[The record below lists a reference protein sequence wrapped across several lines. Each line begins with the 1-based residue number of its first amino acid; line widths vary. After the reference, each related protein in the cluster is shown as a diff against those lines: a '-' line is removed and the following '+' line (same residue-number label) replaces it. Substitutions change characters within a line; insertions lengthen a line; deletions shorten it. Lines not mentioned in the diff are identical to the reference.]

1 MHDDPATT
9 PPPRI
14 TDPDDAHV
22 GRDPLSAARPPAYGE
37 ERSPSAWVCPFLRSI
52 GDDGGLG
59 LPVEAPDPVNRCAA
73 LHDPVPQ
80 SLRQQELVCL
90 TSGHVNCPR
99 YLRGSHASVE
109 HLEPVVRAPIV
120 SPAIAG
126 SVAVLV
132 VAFLLSV
139 GFVVANGG
147 LTLTAAVTPP
157 TAAPSG
163 NVLGEAES
171 AAPTETP
178 APTATS
184 ASTPAPIDVAT
195 AVPSAPPAATATPE
209 ATPVPTPT
217 PGATPTETLAP
228 SATPGTTTPPGATAS
243 RMRLLD
249 PCPDKADCYIYLVR
263 SGDNLYSISN
273 YFGVAF
279 KTVKAWNP
287 WTDNGLKVGRELRI
301 PPPTR

>member
-22 GRDPLSAARPPAYGE
+22 GRDPLVGA
-37 ERSPSAWVCPFLRSI
+37 RSPAIGEDRSPNAWVCPFLRSVA
-52 GDDGGLG
+52 DDQALG
-59 LPVEAPDPVNRCAA
+59 RPLEAPDPVNRCAA
-73 LHDPVPQ
+73 LLDPVPQ

-99 YLRGSHASVE
+99 YLRGSQVAAQP
-109 HLEPVVRAPIV
+109 LQPVTGARVV

-139 GFVVANGG
+139 GFVVVNGG
-147 LTLTAAVTPP
+147 LTLTAAVAP
-157 TAAPSG
+157 AASPSG
-163 NVLGEAES
+163 SVLGEVES
-171 AAPTETP
+171 AAPTAAATP
-178 APTATS
+178 APTPESTATPEPTPVPSQTAAPSSSESPS
-184 ASTPAPIDVAT
+184 ATPVAT
-195 AVPSAPPAATATPE
+195 PTPE
-209 ATPVPTPT
+209 ATPTVPPAPSPTPT
-217 PGATPTETLAP
+217 GAN
-228 SATPGTTTPPGATAS
+228 PPGATAS
-243 RMRLLD
+243 RMKLLD
-249 PCPDKADCYIYLVR
+249 PCPDKANCYIYLIR

-287 WTDNGLKVGRELRI
+287 WTDTGLKVGRELRI